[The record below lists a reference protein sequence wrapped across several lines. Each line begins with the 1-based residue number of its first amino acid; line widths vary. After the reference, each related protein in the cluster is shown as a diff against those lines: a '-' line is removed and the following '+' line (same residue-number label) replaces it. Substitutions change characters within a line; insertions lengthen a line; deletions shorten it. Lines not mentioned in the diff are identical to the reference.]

1 MSEEKTKSLEEINR
15 EIEEELRNYKPE
27 EDEKK
32 KQNVILTKPRLIV
45 LIVVLCLGAYRIFHF
60 FF

>member
-1 MSEEKTKSLEEINR
+1 MATDNDKSLDQINQ
-15 EIEEELRNYKPE
+15 EIEEELRNYDPK

-32 KQNVILTKPRLIV
+32 KKSIIFTKPRLIV
-45 LIVVLCLGAYRIFHF
+45 LIVVLGLGLYRLLHF